1 MTELV
6 PMYQSMLTFLSVRAD
21 GQGMIEI
28 SKELEVKEFPTFII
42 FRGGKELER
51 LVGYDRVIEK
61 LIRSVAMYIT
71 PEDKV
76 AHAKYR
82 YRLKLEKAIELGTI
96 NKDNLLEYK
105 DNYYDDNDGEN
116 EEKGQQ
122 DWTFDPE
129 QCGES
134 MQIDQNGM
142 RLIFKEE
149 QETED
154 IRWEFTRDS
163 RKNNKKWLP
172 FPSSLNVM
180 IGNDDDVFVDDHDA
194 AVVVVDDDGA

>member
-1 MTELV
+1 VTELV

-96 NKDNLLEYK
+96 SKDNIPD
-105 DNYYDDNDGEN
+105 DNYDDNNGEN

-134 MQIDQNGM
+134 MQIDQNGL

-154 IRWEFTRDS
+154 IRWEYTRDY
-163 RKNNKKWLP
+163 RKNNKKWIP
-172 FPSSLNVM
+172 FPSSLNTM
-180 IGNDDDVFVDDHDA
+180 IGYEIADDDDT
-194 AVVVVDDDGA
+194 

>member
-1 MTELV
+1 
-6 PMYQSMLTFLSVRAD
+6 MYQSMLTFLSVRAD

-82 YRLKLEKAIELGTI
+82 YRLKLEKAIELGTLS
-96 NKDNLLEYK
+96 KDHVPD
-105 DNYYDDNDGEN
+105 DNYDDNNGEN

-134 MQIDQNGM
+134 MQIDQNGL

-154 IRWEFTRDS
+154 IRWEYMRDY
-163 RKNNKKWLP
+163 RKNNKKWIP
-172 FPSSLNVM
+172 FPTSLNAM
-180 IGNDDDVFVDDHDA
+180 IGNDIA
-194 AVVVVDDDGA
+194 NDDDD

>member
-1 MTELV
+1 
-6 PMYQSMLTFLSVRAD
+6 MYQSMLTFLSIRAD

-28 SKELEVKEFPTFII
+28 SKELKVTEFPTFII

-82 YRLKLEKAIELGTI
+82 YRLKLEKALELGTEYK
-96 NKDNLLEYK
+96 KDN
-105 DNYYDDNDGEN
+105 NYDDDNDGEN

-134 MQIDQNGM
+134 MQIDQNGL

-154 IRWEFTRDS
+154 IRWEYTRDY
-163 RKNNKKWLP
+163 RKQNKKWLP

-180 IGNDDDVFVDDHDA
+180 IGNDVDFVDDDDA
-194 AVVVVDDDGA
+194 GA